1 MNNCTARS
9 RVLSWRFCRG
19 RVRVGEELEYS
30 FSVGA
35 VGAVLSFWV
44 EKSNL
49 KGAKQTRANNGTGTL
64 L

>member
-19 RVRVGEELEYS
+19 RVRVGEEAGEYS

-35 VGAVLSFWV
+35 VGAVLSFGW
-44 EKSNL
+44 KS
-49 KGAKQTRANNGTGTL
+49 QI
-64 L
+64 